1 MRKLSE
7 TELDELSTVAAQAAQ
22 DHILSK
28 LSKKELIDMDI
39 NVELTFNDGLDA
51 DVTVELFLDDLSPA
65 NPEKIADEAAKQ
77 ALLVIDKFM
86 ED

>member
-7 TELDELSTVAAQAAQ
+7 TELDELSTAAAQAAQ

-39 NVELTFNDGLDA
+39 NVELTFNDGLDV
-51 DVTVELFLDDLSPA
+51 DVTVELFLDDLSHA
-65 NPEKIADEAAKQ
+65 NPEKLADEAVEQ
-77 ALLVIDKFM
+77 ALLIIDKFM
-86 ED
+86 GD